1 METDGGTLSA
11 ASIRKKAIEVGLR
24 VDALQTG
31 MMVAPPHPR
40 ERQRHHHHHHH
51 HHGHGLPQLQLHAED
66 EHRRQEQKQQQR
78 AAWSGRAKNPDL
90 NRAPSP
96 ESSDAE

>member
-1 METDGGTLSA
+1 MSA
-11 ASIRKKAIEVGLR
+11 ASIRKAAIEVGSR

-31 MMVAPPHPR
+31 MMVAPPHHR
-40 ERQRHHHHHHH
+40 ERQRHRHHH
-51 HHGHGLPQLQLHAED
+51 PELQLLGGDDH
-66 EHRRQEQKQQQR
+66 HQHEQKQQR